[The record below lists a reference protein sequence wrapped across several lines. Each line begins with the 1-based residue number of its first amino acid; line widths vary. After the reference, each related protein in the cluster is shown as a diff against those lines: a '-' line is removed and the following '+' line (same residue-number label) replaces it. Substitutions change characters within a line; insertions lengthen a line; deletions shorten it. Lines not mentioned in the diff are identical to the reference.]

1 MAIIKIRRLGLIGA
15 IAIGLILRFWD
26 LELKPLW
33 MDEVITAIFSLG
45 KNYHDLPL
53 DVLVNLQ
60 DIPKIFTF
68 RSGVSCGEIA
78 QNLTNQSTHPP
89 LFFCGMYRW
98 LGWIGIS
105 SDDWVMKLRSLPAL
119 FGVGAIVAIYAVNYR
134 AFSQIS
140 GIVAALFMAVSPFA
154 VYLSQEARHYTLPMF
169 LITLSLLGLMQIQ
182 QDISQERVRFKVWFF
197 WTLVNIIGFY
207 THYFFILDF
216 IAEIFTLSLLI
227 YRSKY
232 QNSSFTRKII
242 LYFCLSI
249 TTIIICFLP
258 WLLVTWNHAQ
268 RSETSWLNSPGIFAP
283 FYQTLLN
290 LVLMVIALPVENQ
303 PLIITIIC
311 GLLMLVFA
319 VWLGVKLFPRSQQ
332 LWKQDKTHGA
342 TFTLLMFTAGV
353 MLQCLAIAYLSGKD
367 ITAIPRYSF
376 VYYPSCCALL
386 AASLSEIPPAKSRNF
401 QLLAILL
408 IVGVLS
414 SLFVVTNFVFQKPFQ
429 PEQVARNM
437 NSAPSLPVMLVV
449 TYDSYQDIALG
460 LSFALALEQI
470 RNHTSHSDGFI
481 AVSRSP
487 DVSNVWKKLSQLSVN
502 VTSPLHLWI
511 VAPGLRRRDYPQ
523 QLNLSAQTTC
533 QIDPQHHYRIGVPY
547 QLYQC
552 NFLEKS

>member
-1 MAIIKIRRLGLIGA
+1 MAMIKIRRLGLIGA

-53 DVLVNLQ
+53 DVVVNLQ

-68 RSGVSCGEIA
+68 QPGVSCGEIT

-119 FGVGAIVAIYAVNYR
+119 FGVGAIVAIYAVNYL
-134 AFSQIS
+134 AFSRIS

-169 LITLSLLGLMQIQ
+169 LITLSLWGLMQIQ

-232 QNSSFTRKII
+232 QNSSFIRKII
-242 LYFCLSI
+242 LYFGLSI
-249 TTIIICFLP
+249 ITIIICFLP

-303 PLIITIIC
+303 PLIITIVC

-319 VWLGVKLFPRSQQ
+319 VWLGVKLFPRYQQ

-342 TFTLLMFTAGV
+342 TFTLFMFTACV

-386 AASLSEIPPAKSRNF
+386 AAGLSEIPPLKSQNF
-401 QLLAILL
+401 QQIAILL

-414 SLFVVTNFVFQKPFQ
+414 SIFVVTNFVFQKPFQ

-437 NSAPSLPVMLVV
+437 NSAPSLPVMLAV

-487 DVSNVWKKLSQLSVN
+487 DVSNVWKKLSQLPVN
-502 VTSPLHLWI
+502 VTSPLNLWI

-523 QLNLSAQTTC
+523 QLNLSAQTSC
-533 QIDPQHHYRIGVPY
+533 QIDPQHHYRIGIPY

-552 NFLEKS
+552 YFSEQS